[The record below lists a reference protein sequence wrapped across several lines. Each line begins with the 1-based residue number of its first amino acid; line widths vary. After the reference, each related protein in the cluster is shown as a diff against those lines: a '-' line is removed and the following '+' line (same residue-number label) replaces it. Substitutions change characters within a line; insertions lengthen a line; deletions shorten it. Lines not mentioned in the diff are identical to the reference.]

1 MNTMTTQQKEE
12 NTAVSESATPPTNA
26 VSGNGACAHAD
37 FRAAF
42 YSVSPADKTR
52 AFLMLG
58 AAGVTIAVVLLS
70 RLIWLFEPILDK
82 IYYGTLSEI
91 VYYIIIGVLFTGYI
105 VGLHFFTKK
114 MCGERI
120 FIPKKTEV
128 DIPRTLG
135 VIAVA
140 AIVVFFT
147 SAGFK
152 FKLKFQVEMGTGVT
166 MATALTNIAVYFY
179 YAFHLWLGLAAAELV
194 QRAVSILLPAKYTVP
209 WGAIFLVT
217 VYGLLELIFEFGT
230 TPHLYPWLY
239 YLFTYAYAAIYVL
252 TDYSFH
258 LTYWASIV
266 ILVM

>member
-1 MNTMTTQQKEE
+1 MTTPQQEE
-12 NTAVSESATPPTNA
+12 NSVISESASLPPRTDT
-26 VSGNGACAHAD
+26 GIGHHAHAD

-42 YSVSPADKTR
+42 ASVTRTDKIR
-52 AFLMLG
+52 AFFMLG
-58 AAGVTIAVVLLS
+58 AAGVTMAVLLLS

-91 VYYIIIGVLFTGYI
+91 VYYIILGVLFTGYI
-105 VGLHFFTKK
+105 VGLHFFIKI

-120 FIPKKTEV
+120 FIPKKSEM

-140 AIVVFFT
+140 AIAVFFT

-194 QRAVSILLPAKYTVP
+194 QRAMSKLFPAKFTVP

-217 VYGLLELIFEFGT
+217 LYGLLEFIFET
-230 TPHLYPWLY
+230 TTTSHLYPWLY

-252 TDYSFH
+252 TDNSFH
-258 LTYWASIV
+258 LTYWASII
-266 ILVM
+266 ILVI